1 MKSREIFEEI
11 RNQKDQIFGLRMR
24 LSLLV
29 AAELVICI
37 LLSIGAN
44 SLFTRM
50 SSTALRVPLIVGI
63 IAFGLI
69 FCFIV
74 TSLISKW
81 FSDPIKK
88 IGKAM
93 EKIADGDFSAR
104 LTTKSKIKEIR
115 EIYSGFNMMAHE
127 LGSIEI
133 IQSDFVS
140 NVSHE
145 FKTPINAVE
154 GYAMLLQ
161 DCDELEEDQ
170 KKYVDGIIVSTQR
183 LSTLIGSI
191 LLLSKI
197 ENRSIPTDQS
207 EFLLD
212 EQIRQSIVGMESVWE
227 EKNIEIDA
235 DLESVKYY
243 GNENLMIHIWDNLL
257 SNAVKF
263 SPYGDVVTMRLKKAN
278 GKIVFTIEDN
288 GEGISEE
295 AQKHIFE
302 KFYQADSSHKQ
313 EGNGLGLALV
323 KKILALEAGEIK
335 AENIDGGGCR
345 FTVILKNKT
354 A

>member
-11 RNQKDQIFGLRMR
+11 RHQKDQVFGLRMR
-24 LSLLV
+24 MSLIV
-29 AAELVICI
+29 AAELIICI
-37 LLSIGAN
+37 FLSFAAN
-44 SLFTRM
+44 ALFRSM
-50 SSTALRVPLIVGI
+50 SSTGLRIPLIIAILVVG
-63 IAFGLI
+63 LS
-69 FCFIV
+69 FCTTI
-74 TSLISKW
+74 TILISKW
-81 FSDPIKK
+81 FSDPIKN

-93 EKIADGDFSAR
+93 EKIADGDFSTR

-127 LGSIEI
+127 LGAIEI

-161 DCDELEEDQ
+161 DCDNLEEDQ

-183 LSTLIGSI
+183 LSKLIGSI

-197 ENRSIPTDQS
+197 ENRSIPTDQT
-207 EFLLD
+207 EFSLD
-212 EQIRQSIVGMESVWE
+212 EQIRQSIVGMETVWE

-243 GNENLMIHIWDNLL
+243 GNENLLLHVWDNLL

-263 SPYGDVVTMRLKKAN
+263 SPNGDMILIRLKKEK
-278 GKIVFTIEDN
+278 GVIVFTIEDH

-295 AQKHIFE
+295 AKKHIFE

-323 KKILALEAGEIK
+323 KKILFLEGGTISAD
-335 AENIDGGGCR
+335 NIETGGCR
-345 FTVILKNKT
+345 FTVILKNKR

>member
-1 MKSREIFEEI
+1 M
-11 RNQKDQIFGLRMR
+11 
-24 LSLLV
+24 
-29 AAELVICI
+29 
-37 LLSIGAN
+37 
-44 SLFTRM
+44 
-50 SSTALRVPLIVGI
+50 
-63 IAFGLI
+63 
-69 FCFIV
+69 
-74 TSLISKW
+74 
-81 FSDPIKK
+81 
-88 IGKAM
+88 
-93 EKIADGDFSAR
+93 
-104 LTTKSKIKEIR
+104 
-115 EIYSGFNMMAHE
+115 
-127 LGSIEI
+127 
-133 IQSDFVS
+133 
-140 NVSHE
+140 
-145 FKTPINAVE
+145 
-154 GYAMLLQ
+154 
-161 DCDELEEDQ
+161 
-170 KKYVDGIIVSTQR
+170 
-183 LSTLIGSI
+183 
-191 LLLSKI
+191 
-197 ENRSIPTDQS
+197 
-207 EFLLD
+207 LD

-235 DLESVKYY
+235 DLESVRYY

-323 KKILALEAGEIK
+323 KKILALEDGEIK